1 MLDAVQT
8 PEVLRCPLC
17 NKQRSNLKDLN
28 KHFRELHEREHKKRL
43 QGPRYRG
50 SDKEKRYWA
59 AVENLGLPRSN
70 LAGKKGQAVQLLL
83 QQADVKLIQVPNT
96 NQAADEAIKSNI
108 KVLLKQLPSLQDS
121 VLVVVSDDRGFRGDV
136 HSFLQAGGAGVML
149 VTARHPGEWDAA
161 GGAFSNTWLMREDE
175 RVAFVGWD
183 DILYG

>member
-1 MLDAVQT
+1 MA
-8 PEVLRCPLC
+8 
-17 NKQRSNLKDLN
+17 
-28 KHFRELHEREHKKRL
+28 ERGCSR
-43 QGPRYRG
+43 
-50 SDKEKRYWA
+50 A
-59 AVENLGLPRSN
+59 
-70 LAGKKGQAVQLLL
+70 AVQLLL
-83 QQADVKLIQVPNT
+83 QCVTVLLQVPNT

-108 KVLLKQLPSLQDS
+108 KGLLKQLPSLQDS

-175 RVAFVGWD
+175 RVVFVGWD

>member
-1 MLDAVQT
+1 MA
-8 PEVLRCPLC
+8 
-17 NKQRSNLKDLN
+17 
-28 KHFRELHEREHKKRL
+28 ERGCSR
-43 QGPRYRG
+43 
-50 SDKEKRYWA
+50 A
-59 AVENLGLPRSN
+59 
-70 LAGKKGQAVQLLL
+70 AVQLLL
-83 QQADVKLIQVPNT
+83 QSVTVLLQVPNT

-149 VTARHPGEWDAA
+149 VTARHPGEFDAA

-175 RVAFVGWD
+175 CVAFVGWD